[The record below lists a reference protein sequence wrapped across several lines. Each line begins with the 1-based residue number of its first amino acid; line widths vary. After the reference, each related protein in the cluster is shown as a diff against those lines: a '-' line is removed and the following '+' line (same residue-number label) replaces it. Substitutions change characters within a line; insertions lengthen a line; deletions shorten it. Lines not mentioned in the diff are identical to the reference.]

1 MNRDTQNYKN
11 KQKKKVIMVKLPCIL
26 SRYCVKE
33 DKKEKKEK
41 KKRKIRKKKMT
52 KGDFIRIGGRKDM
65 RTIVCYLDNRTL
77 FFLHFI
83 SLYVY
88 GGHVDFV

>member
-1 MNRDTQNYKN
+1 MKR
-11 KQKKKVIMVKLPCIL
+11 KKGK
-26 SRYCVKE
+26 
-33 DKKEKKEK
+33 KKEKNKREK
-41 KKRKIRKKKMT
+41 KKRMI
-52 KGDFIRIGGRKDM
+52 KGDFVRKGGRKDM

>member
-1 MNRDTQNYKN
+1 
-11 KQKKKVIMVKLPCIL
+11 MVKLPCIL

-33 DKKEKKEK
+33 DEK
-41 KKRKIRKKKMT
+41 KKRKKKKEKNKREKKKKNDKRRFRT
-52 KGDFIRIGGRKDM
+52 KRGEKRYDE
-65 RTIVCYLDNRTL
+65 TIVCYLDNRTL

>member
-1 MNRDTQNYKN
+1 MLRKM
-11 KQKKKVIMVKLPCIL
+11 KRKKGK
-26 SRYCVKE
+26 
-33 DKKEKKEK
+33 K
-41 KKRKIRKKKMT
+41 KKRKIRERKKKRMI
-52 KGDFIRIGGRKDM
+52 KGDFVRKGGRKDM

>member
-1 MNRDTQNYKN
+1 MYKN
-11 KQKKKVIMVKLPCIL
+11 KKAIL
-26 SRYCVKE
+26 SRK
-33 DKKEKKEK
+33 DWGGKEKKE
-41 KKRKIRKKKMT
+41 I
-52 KGDFIRIGGRKDM
+52 
-65 RTIVCYLDNRTL
+65 TIVCYLDKSRTL

>member
-1 MNRDTQNYKN
+1 
-11 KQKKKVIMVKLPCIL
+11 
-26 SRYCVKE
+26 
-33 DKKEKKEK
+33 
-41 KKRKIRKKKMT
+41 MT
-52 KGDFIRIGGRKDM
+52 KGDFIRIEGRKDM

>member
-1 MNRDTQNYKN
+1 
-11 KQKKKVIMVKLPCIL
+11 MVKLPCIL

-33 DKKEKKEK
+33 DKKEKKKK
-41 KKRKIRKKKMT
+41 KKRKIRKKNDKRRFRM
-52 KGDFIRIGGRKDM
+52 KGGRKDM